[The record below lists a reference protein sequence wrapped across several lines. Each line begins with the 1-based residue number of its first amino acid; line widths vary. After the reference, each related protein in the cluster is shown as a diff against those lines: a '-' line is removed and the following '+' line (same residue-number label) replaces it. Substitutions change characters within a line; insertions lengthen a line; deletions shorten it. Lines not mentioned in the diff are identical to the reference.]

1 MNVSF
6 LKYREKSAR
15 MCLYLYMNVLVCVDE
30 CVCIQREVCT
40 RMCLYLL
47 INVLV
52 SAHECA

>member
-1 MNVSF
+1 MSVSF
-6 LKYREKSAR
+6 KDREKFAR
-15 MCLYLYMNVLVCVDE
+15 MCLYLYINVLVSVHK
-30 CVCIQREVCT
+30 CVCIQREICA